1 VITLSELQQDA
12 LTEVFN
18 VGAGQAA
25 ASLSEIVGDEVLLSV
40 PRIQFYDRREVSAD
54 VLSLD
59 GGRLGAVR
67 QSFGGP
73 FSLDAT
79 LLFREEKAM
88 EIVQEMLGSQVS
100 VEDLVD
106 FEHEA
111 MCELGNVILN
121 ACLSAIADMLSIDLS
136 STLPEYSVDEADSV
150 IGKLLSDESQ
160 PVVLVLH
167 IDLTIEKRDTQGYLV
182 FLLSASSLEGLVS
195 ALDAFLS
202 RI

>member
-1 VITLSELQQDA
+1 MKTLSDLQLDA

-40 PRIQFYDRREVSAD
+40 PRIQFFDRTD
-54 VLSLD
+54 VNAEMLSLN

-67 QSFGGP
+67 QKFGGP

-79 LLFREEKAM
+79 LLFREEKAL

-121 ACLSAIADMLSIDLS
+121 ACLSAIADMLGIDLS
-136 STLPEYSVDEADSV
+136 STLPEYSVDGADTV
-150 IGKLLSDESQ
+150 IGKLMSDETQ

-182 FLLSASSLEGLVS
+182 FLLSASSLEGLVA
-195 ALDAFLS
+195 ALDVFLS

>member
-1 VITLSELQQDA
+1 MTLSELQLDA

-40 PRIQFYDRREVSAD
+40 PRIQFFDRTD
-54 VLSLD
+54 VNAEMLSLN

-67 QSFGGP
+67 QKFGGP

-79 LLFREEKAM
+79 LLFREEKAL

-106 FEHEA
+106 YEHEA

-121 ACLSAIADMLSIDLS
+121 ACLSAIADMLGINLS
-136 STLPEYSVDEADSV
+136 STLPEYSVDGADTV
-150 IGKLLSDESQ
+150 IGKLMSDETQ

-182 FLLSASSLEGLVS
+182 FLLSASSLEGLLA

>member
-1 VITLSELQQDA
+1 MIPLSELQQDA
-12 LTEVFN
+12 LTEIFN

-25 ASLSEIVGDEVLLSV
+25 SSLSEIVGDEVLLSV
-40 PRIQFYDRREVSAD
+40 PRIKFYHRSEVNAD
-54 VLSLD
+54 ILSLS

-79 LLFREEKAM
+79 LLFREEKAL

-121 ACLSAIADMLSIDLS
+121 ACLSAIADMLNVDLS
-136 STLPEYSVDEADSV
+136 STLPEYSVDGADSV
-150 IGKLLSDESQ
+150 IDKLMSDETQ

-167 IDLTIEKRDTQGYLV
+167 IDLTIEKRDTQGFLV
-182 FLLSASSLEGLVS
+182 FLLSASSLEGLVG
-195 ALDAFLS
+195 ALDLFLS

>member
-1 VITLSELQQDA
+1 MTLSELQLDA

-40 PRIQFYDRREVSAD
+40 PRIQFFERTAVNAEM
-54 VLSLD
+54 LSLH

-67 QSFGGP
+67 QKFGGP

-79 LLFREEKAM
+79 LLFREEKAL

-121 ACLSAIADMLSIDLS
+121 ACLSAIADMLAIDLS
-136 STLPEYSVDEADSV
+136 STLPEYSVDGADTV
-150 IGKLLSDESQ
+150 IGKLMSDETQ

-182 FLLSASSLEGLVS
+182 FLLSASSLEGLVA
-195 ALDAFLS
+195 ALDVFLS

>member
-1 VITLSELQQDA
+1 MTLTELQLDA

-40 PRIQFYDRREVSAD
+40 PRIQFYDRSEVNAD
-54 VLSLD
+54 ILSLT

-79 LLFREEKAM
+79 LLFREEKAL

-121 ACLSAIADMLSIDLS
+121 ACLSAIADMLAIDLS
-136 STLPEYSVDEADSV
+136 STLPEYSVDGADTV
-150 IGKLLSDESQ
+150 IGKLMSDETQ

-167 IDLTIEKRDTQGYLV
+167 IDLTIEKRDTRGYLV

>member
-1 VITLSELQQDA
+1 MKTLSDLQLDA

-40 PRIQFYDRREVSAD
+40 PRIQFFDRTD
-54 VLSLD
+54 VNAEMLSLD

-67 QSFGGP
+67 QKFGGP

-79 LLFREEKAM
+79 LLFREEKAL

-121 ACLSAIADMLSIDLS
+121 ACLSAIADMLGVGLS
-136 STLPEYSVDEADSV
+136 STLPEYSVDGADTV
-150 IGKLLSDESQ
+150 IGKLMSDESQ
-160 PVVLVLH
+160 PMVLVLH

-182 FLLSASSLEGLVS
+182 FLLSSNSLEGLVA
-195 ALDAFLS
+195 ALDAFLA

>member
-1 VITLSELQQDA
+1 MTLSELQLDA

-40 PRIQFYDRREVSAD
+40 PRIQFFDRTD
-54 VLSLD
+54 VNAEMLSLK

-67 QSFGGP
+67 QKFGGP

-79 LLFREEKAM
+79 LLFREEKAL

-106 FEHEA
+106 YEHEA

-121 ACLSAIADMLSIDLS
+121 ACLSAIADMLGINLS
-136 STLPEYSVDEADSV
+136 STLPEYSVDGADTV
-150 IGKLLSDESQ
+150 IGKLMSDETQ
-160 PVVLVLH
+160 PLVLVLH

-182 FLLSASSLEGLVS
+182 FLLSANSLEGLVA
-195 ALDAFLS
+195 ALDVFLS

>member
-1 VITLSELQQDA
+1 MITLSELQQDA

-59 GGRLGAVR
+59 GERLGAVR

-121 ACLSAIADMLSIDLS
+121 ACLSAIADMLGIDLS

>member
-121 ACLSAIADMLSIDLS
+121 ACLSAIADMLCIDLS